1 MQSNHL
7 RMKTHTFFL
16 AVLIIFLLLPCINA
30 VADQTIELRKLFS
43 QAQREAQLRSNF
55 IEAYVKREGAP
66 DYVLEILYS
75 EEVKV
80 FAVTHPLVKTEN
92 GSYKTTSHAL
102 AIGRG
107 YPSRMTFGPKMF
119 HPAFRFAD
127 FQSVLHHEGAHAKF
141 WATGELNYLK
151 NVDTSENSEVRLRGF
166 FPILF
171 ELDALKTQME
181 HPSWKQTSGPFREA
195 QEAYRQKWLN
205 RLDRLEKQS
214 YMYDMNPLFKLIRLT
229 YGSD

>member
-1 MQSNHL
+1 MQANHSNINIC
-7 RMKTHTFFL
+7 TFSL
-16 AVLIIFLLLPCINA
+16 ALLIIFPLLSCINA
-30 VADQTIELRKLFS
+30 IADQTIELRKFFS
-43 QAQREAQLRSNF
+43 RAQREVQLRNNF
-55 IEAYVKREGAP
+55 IEAYVRREGTP

-75 EEVKV
+75 EEAKV

-107 YPSRMTFGPKMF
+107 YPSRMIFGPKMF

-141 WATGELNYLK
+141 WATGELNYLA

-181 HPSWKQTSGPFREA
+181 HPSWKQTSVAFREA